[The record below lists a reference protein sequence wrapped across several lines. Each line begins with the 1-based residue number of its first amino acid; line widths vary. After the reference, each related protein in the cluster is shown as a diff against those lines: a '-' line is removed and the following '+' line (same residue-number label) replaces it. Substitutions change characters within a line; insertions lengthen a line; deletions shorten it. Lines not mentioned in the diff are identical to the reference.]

1 MKQRLHKIAFF
12 YFVFASIAA
21 YLITV
26 VSLIANQ
33 NWHEYFVSPVHL
45 YCQLFAAGFIL
56 EMPVEILLSALPFL
70 FVCVSFVLYLMKKRL
85 YSAFA
90 LPVLLG
96 NMAMLALLI
105 IALVIGVLANG
116 INSVPTGNAL
126 IAILSLVMNAA
137 LLIVSVIGDKN
148 S

>member
-1 MKQRLHKIAFF
+1 
-12 YFVFASIAA
+12 
-21 YLITV
+21 
-26 VSLIANQ
+26 
-33 NWHEYFVSPVHL
+33 
-45 YCQLFAAGFIL
+45 
-56 EMPVEILLSALPFL
+56 MPVKILLSALPFL

-105 IALVIGVLANG
+105 IALLIGVLANG

-126 IAILSLVMNAA
+126 IAILSLVLNAA